1 MKRNRS
7 MDDDEDVAK
16 RGHGRDDAPTHLG
29 AQVYLEYILYLS
41 IPCRAHE
48 CHPGR
53 SWRDSSAA
61 AFEHEYADELL
72 VPHHTIADASI
83 EGGAVLSLILED
95 GEVHGGLLRCSLRL
109 CNNSQDDGDEEEEE
123 DRSMDGGGGGGGGGG
138 G

>member
-1 MKRNRS
+1 MRNRS
-7 MDDDEDVAK
+7 MEDDEDVAR

-29 AQVYLEYILYLS
+29 AQAYLEYILYLS

-61 AFEHEYADELL
+61 AFEHEYAD
-72 VPHHTIADASI
+72 
-83 EGGAVLSLILED
+83 
-95 GEVHGGLLRCSLRL
+95 LLRCSLRL
-109 CNNSQDDGDEEEEE
+109 CNNSQDNGDEEEEE

-138 G
+138 